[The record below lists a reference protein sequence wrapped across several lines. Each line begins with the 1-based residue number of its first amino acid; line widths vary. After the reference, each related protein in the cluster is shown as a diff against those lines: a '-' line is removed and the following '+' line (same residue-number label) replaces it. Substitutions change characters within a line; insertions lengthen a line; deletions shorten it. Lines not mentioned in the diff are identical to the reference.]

1 MRRNDG
7 PVWPG
12 QSLIVRNI
20 DFPGRE
26 RDLGIS
32 DPGKSLQPFR
42 HTGGGVTARH
52 ATGRQ
57 MFDLRGCGL

>member
-1 MRRNDG
+1 MVSDDG

-12 QSLIVRNI
+12 QPLIVRSI

-26 RDLGIS
+26 RDLGIA

-42 HTGGGVTARH
+42 HTGDGVTARH
-52 ATGRQ
+52 ATDSQ
-57 MFDLRGCGL
+57 MLDLHGCGL